1 MRYLLLVQGFLPGEG
16 VEPERDAKR
25 VESAVAFAA
34 KFDDE
39 LLATSELEWSEVLGP
54 TGHSRV
60 VGPDGE
66 AWAGGVTGVSRVWA
80 VRVGTVERAHDL
92 AARIASELGVNVE
105 VRECLVGAQR
115 P

>member
-16 VEPERDAKR
+16 ADPERDA
-25 VESAVAFAA
+25 VHLQSAVAFAA
-34 KFDDE
+34 KFEDE
-39 LLATSELEWSEVLGP
+39 LLASSELEWSEVLGP
-54 TGHSRV
+54 TDHSRV
-60 VGPDGE
+60 VGPDGA

-80 VRVGTVERAHDL
+80 VRVGTVDRAHDL
-92 AARIASELGVNVE
+92 AARIASELGANVE

>member
-1 MRYLLLVQGFLPGEG
+1 MRYLLLVQDALPDEDA
-16 VEPERDAKR
+16 ERAAAR
-25 VESAVAFAA
+25 VELDVAFAA
-34 KFDDE
+34 RFEDE
-39 LLATSELEWSEVLGP
+39 LLAASELEWGEVLGP
-54 TGHSRV
+54 VSRSRV

-92 AARIASELGVNVE
+92 AERIASGLGVNVE

>member
-1 MRYLLLVQGFLPGEG
+1 MRYLLLVQGFLPDEG
-16 VEPERDAKR
+16 VEPERDAAR
-25 VESAVAFAA
+25 IEAAVAFAS
-34 KFDDE
+34 KFEDE
-39 LLATSELEWSEVLGP
+39 LLKASELEWSEVLGP
-54 TGHSRV
+54 TERSRV

-80 VRVGTVERAHDL
+80 VRVGTTDRALDL
-92 AARIASELGVNVE
+92 AARIASALGVNVE